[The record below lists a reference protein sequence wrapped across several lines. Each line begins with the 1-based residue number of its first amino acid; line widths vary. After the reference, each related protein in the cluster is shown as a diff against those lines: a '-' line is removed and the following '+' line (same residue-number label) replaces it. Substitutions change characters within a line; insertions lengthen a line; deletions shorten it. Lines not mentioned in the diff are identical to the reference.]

1 MHVGTFR
8 EKTCEIYND
17 QVDKAFDL
25 KTIIDKGILNVRTN
39 DLLIYAFFFSRSFVV
54 VHKYWAGGE
63 MRSVWYAIAQHECR
77 RVLRTIQRNFIRQK
91 QMGD

>member
-25 KTIIDKGILNVRTN
+25 RTIIDKGILNVR
-39 DLLIYAFFFSRSFVV
+39 IYIYRF
-54 VHKYWAGGE
+54 KQY
-63 MRSVWYAIAQHECR
+63 
-77 RVLRTIQRNFIRQK
+77 VLRHWTLYILRCSTTSPHHCFIFI
-91 QMGD
+91 